1 MPAVSRPTESIPG
14 DPHGGDQPRRS
25 LHPSAN
31 CSKSSEI
38 NIFRHPLPGACK
50 PIRIELASEALIKH
64 WHLYHPPAPRFGEFD
79 PCIWDHRCRTDR
91 GSLRRHSKSRARLP
105 RNTRPHSR
113 TRHAFAVRH
122 RHARDDRLGMV
133 ARVRLWLD
141 AQAVRS
147 FPPRFRPSPPHGCYS
162 PRQPRGTLARTVPQP
177 AVPAWAKVA
186 VVFWVAFVPLAENV
200 TLAGPVLDQV

>member
-1 MPAVSRPTESIPG
+1 MTGTAFCLQVKMGKPGKYFVSWLYEREGQNRSAVMDKTAGR
-14 DPHGGDQPRRS
+14 
-25 LHPSAN
+25 
-31 CSKSSEI
+31 
-38 NIFRHPLPGACK
+38 
-50 PIRIELASEALIKH
+50 ELL
-64 WHLYHPPAPRFGEFD
+64 HLYHPPAPRFGEFD

-141 AQAVRS
+141 AQALRS